1 VDPRPTLALG
11 QAFRAEPAP
20 TVCGG
25 DLITSEPVCSELP
38 PKSIQHPWVRLFDNT
53 TARWYTFSD
62 LVQVVDRKRSVKYYL
77 ESLGCP
83 KNLVDAH
90 GMARLLK
97 QMGHQPV
104 EDPDQ
109 AQVLIVNTCGFI
121 EDARAESIQELRQL
135 AGEKRDDQVLIAAG
149 CLSQHW
155 GEGLTERVPGVDGL
169 LGTLR
174 WSEIG
179 SLIQELLAD
188 RGGQRD
194 SPLARL
200 GDPLLLADDGTHR
213 VARQGATAYL
223 KIADGCSAPCAFCAI
238 PLIKGPAASR
248 PQEAIVEDAVGLVR
262 QGIKEIILIA
272 QDTTAYGR
280 DRGERDALPSLV
292 QAILDATCH
301 LSPES
306 TGGMPQGEVSP
317 LQLFWLRLMYAYPG
331 HISPHLIEVMAG
343 DPRVCHYLDLP
354 LQHAHPDTL
363 RRMRR
368 PANVERVRKL
378 IADLRQAM
386 PDIAL
391 RTSFIV
397 GYPGETE
404 AEFQALLDFVAEC
417 RFDHVGVFDYSKE
430 DGTPAAALPDAVP
443 EEVKADRFDRLMALQ
458 QDISLEKNRLQV
470 GRTLDVLVE
479 GQGDGLSV
487 ARSYRDAPEIDGMVL
502 LPEDLSVGEMLP
514 VRITGAIEYDLIG
527 EVVSQAR
534 GRKRREPARAR
545 SSGIPR

>member
-1 VDPRPTLALG
+1 M
-11 QAFRAEPAP
+11 
-20 TVCGG
+20 
-25 DLITSEPVCSELP
+25 
-38 PKSIQHPWVRLFDNT
+38 N
-53 TARWYTFSD
+53 
-62 LVQVVDRKRSVKYYL
+62 YYL

-104 EDPDQ
+104 DDPTQ

-121 EDARAESIQELRQL
+121 EDSREESIQELHQL
-135 AGEKRDDQVLIAAG
+135 AGKKRGDQVLIATG
-149 CLSQHW
+149 CLSQRW
-155 GEGLTERVPGVDGL
+155 GEALTELVPGVDAL

-174 WSEIG
+174 WGEVG

-188 RGGQRD
+188 RGEQRQG
-194 SPLARL
+194 PLARL
-200 GDPLLLADDGTHR
+200 GDPLLLTGDDTHR

-248 PQEAIVEDAVGLVR
+248 SVEAIVEDAIGLVR

-280 DRGERDALPSLV
+280 DRGEQDALPGLV
-292 QAILDATCH
+292 QAILDANAH
-301 LSPES
+301 YPAPGSRGARP
-306 TGGMPQGEVSP
+306 GGVPQEEAAP
-317 LQLFWLRLMYAYPG
+317 HQLRWLRLMYAYPG
-331 HISPHLIEVMAG
+331 HISPHLIKVMAG

-368 PANVERVRKL
+368 PANIERVRKL
-378 IADLRQAM
+378 ITDLRQAM

-397 GYPGETE
+397 GFPGETE
-404 AEFQALLDFVAEC
+404 PEFEALLRFVAEC
-417 RFDHVGVFDYSKE
+417 RFDRVGVFVYSKE
-430 DGTPAAALPDAVP
+430 EGTPAAVLADPVP
-443 EEVKADRFDRLMALQ
+443 EEVKVDRYDRLMALQ
-458 QDISLEKNRLQV
+458 QEISLEKNQSLL
-470 GRTLDVLVE
+470 GRTLNVLVE
-479 GQGDGLSV
+479 GHGDGLSV

-502 LPEDLSVGEMLP
+502 LPGDLPVGEMLP
-514 VRITGAIEYDLIG
+514 VRITGAMEYDLIG
-527 EVVSQAR
+527 EVAPQV
-534 GRKRREPARAR
+534 
-545 SSGIPR
+545 

>member
-1 VDPRPTLALG
+1 M
-11 QAFRAEPAP
+11 
-20 TVCGG
+20 
-25 DLITSEPVCSELP
+25 
-38 PKSIQHPWVRLFDNT
+38 
-53 TARWYTFSD
+53 
-62 LVQVVDRKRSVKYYL
+62 KYYL

-104 EDPDQ
+104 DDPAQ

-121 EDARAESIQELRQL
+121 EDARAESIEELDQL
-135 AGEKRDDQVLIAAG
+135 AEEKRGDQVLIAAG
-149 CLSQHW
+149 CLAQRW
-155 GEGLTERVPGVDGL
+155 GEALTERVPGIDAL

-174 WSEIG
+174 WGEIG
-179 SLIQELLAD
+179 SLIQELFSG
-188 RGGQRD
+188 RGRRQA

-200 GDPLLLADDGTHR
+200 GDPLLLADNGSHR

-248 PQEAIVEDAVGLVR
+248 STEVILQDAVDLVR
-262 QGIKEIILIA
+262 QGIQEIILIA

-280 DRGERDALPSLV
+280 DRGERDALPGLM
-292 QAILDATCH
+292 QAVLDATRF
-301 LSPES
+301 
-306 TGGMPQGEVSP
+306 P
-317 LQLFWLRLMYAYPG
+317 LADAGAEGNPGQASAEGLRWLRLMYAYPG
-331 HISPHLIEVMAG
+331 HISPYLIEVMAG

-368 PANVERVRKL
+368 PANVGRTRRL
-378 IADLRQAM
+378 IAALRDAM

-404 AEFQALLDFVAEC
+404 AEFEELLGFVTEC
-417 RFDHVGVFDYSKE
+417 RFDRVGVFVYSE
-430 DGTPAAALPDAVP
+430 EEGTPAADLPYPVP
-443 EEVKADRFDRLMALQ
+443 EEVKEDRYDRLMALQ
-458 QDISLEKNRLQV
+458 QEISLARNQAQV
-470 GRTLDVLVE
+470 GRRMDVLVE

-487 ARSYRDAPEIDGMVL
+487 GRSYRDAPEIDGMVL
-502 LPEDLSVGEMLP
+502 LPGELPIGEMVP
-514 VRITGAIEYDLIG
+514 VRITEAMEYDLVG
-527 EVVSQAR
+527 EVEDKSR
-534 GRKRREPARAR
+534 RAR
-545 SSGIPR
+545 DAPA